1 MRLFCFAPNPIN
13 TALSGEVTAKPPARH
28 INANTPM
35 LTPMKIIVNGFERV
49 NRVCRNRL
57 SEAALYSAAT
67 ASIEPNPQ
75 WAHSGFWGGVGLLQ
89 AGQVRN
95 PESLT
100 VCSKNR
106 LVPCVRA
113 SPDAT
118 VSFTD
123 RIVFC

>member
-35 LTPMKIIVNGFERV
+35 LMPMKIIVKGFDRM
-49 NRVCRNRL
+49 NRVCRNGL

-75 WAHSGFWGGVGLLQ
+75 YAHSGFSAGVGLLP
-89 AGQVRN
+89 AGQGRN
-95 PESLT
+95 SRTL
-100 VCSKNR
+100 
-106 LVPCVRA
+106 
-113 SPDAT
+113 
-118 VSFTD
+118 
-123 RIVFC
+123 